1 MNKVILLMTA
11 SVSTRGMRGGCF
23 SNEERESMYVAT
35 LAYYIE
41 HILKKDQ
48 YRQIVFA
55 ENSGWNIEN
64 LKAKLPI
71 FDKNKIEFVS
81 LNPDEFDLSKGK
93 GFNEMLMINKAL
105 EISEFLKKSSYFF
118 KVTGRYPIYNLNY
131 FLKKADKILGYQ
143 GFDMY
148 CDIKDHRLYDWFMPG
163 WSGHSFECRLFGV
176 KKTFYQIEIAPLY
189 SSCNDYDGSFM
200 EDVMFAFV
208 KACKG
213 NIKLRFKREAYL
225 GGVEGSDS
233 TALSFSKNQDSWK
246 GNMKRMI
253 GNFIRIFL
261 PFFYF

>member
-81 LNPDEFDLSKGK
+81 LNPDEFDISKGK

-118 KVTGRYPIYNLNY
+118 KVTG
-131 FLKKADKILGYQ
+131 
-143 GFDMY
+143 
-148 CDIKDHRLYDWFMPG
+148 
-163 WSGHSFECRLFGV
+163 
-176 KKTFYQIEIAPLY
+176 
-189 SSCNDYDGSFM
+189 
-200 EDVMFAFV
+200 
-208 KACKG
+208 
-213 NIKLRFKREAYL
+213 
-225 GGVEGSDS
+225 
-233 TALSFSKNQDSWK
+233 
-246 GNMKRMI
+246 
-253 GNFIRIFL
+253 
-261 PFFYF
+261 